1 MLEALIEKKMIEDK
15 RSLSS
20 LDQSSFVNLIPKRLK
35 TDVALSPKDKKEKVS
50 ERISALQQLVSP
62 YGKTDTASVLFEAME
77 YIKFLHEQVKVL
89 SAPYLYTTP
98 TTQPLEMETCNGL
111 KGRGL
116 CVIPSSLIDGVASS
130 NGADI
135 WAPIKTSLNSRRS
148 VSDESSVIT

>member
-1 MLEALIEKKMIEDK
+1 MIEDK

-77 YIKFLHEQVKVL
+77 YLKFLHEQVKVL
-89 SAPYLYTTP
+89 SAPYLYSTP
-98 TTQPLEMETCNGL
+98 TTQPLVLLMAHLQWLCSFTACNEFIFRCQL
-111 KGRGL
+111 A
-116 CVIPSSLIDGVASS
+116 IA
-130 NGADI
+130 
-135 WAPIKTSLNSRRS
+135 
-148 VSDESSVIT
+148 

>member
-1 MLEALIEKKMIEDK
+1 MFEELIEKKMMEHK

-77 YIKFLHEQVKVL
+77 YIKFLHEQVL
-89 SAPYLYTTP
+89 SAPYLYGKP

-111 KGRGL
+111 NGRGL
-116 CVIPSSLIDGVASS
+116 CVIPISLIDGVASS

-135 WAPIKTSLNSRRS
+135 WAPIKTGLNSRKS
-148 VSDESSVIT
+148 VSDESSVLT

>member
-1 MLEALIEKKMIEDK
+1 MELIEKKMIEDK

-77 YIKFLHEQVKVL
+77 YLKFLHEQVKVL
-89 SAPYLYTTP
+89 SAPYLYSTP
-98 TTQPLEMETCNGL
+98 TTQPLVLLMAHLQWLCSFTACNEFIFRCQL
-111 KGRGL
+111 A
-116 CVIPSSLIDGVASS
+116 IA
-130 NGADI
+130 
-135 WAPIKTSLNSRRS
+135 
-148 VSDESSVIT
+148 

>member
-1 MLEALIEKKMIEDK
+1 MALIEKKMIEDK

>member
-77 YIKFLHEQVKVL
+77 YIKFLHEQVL